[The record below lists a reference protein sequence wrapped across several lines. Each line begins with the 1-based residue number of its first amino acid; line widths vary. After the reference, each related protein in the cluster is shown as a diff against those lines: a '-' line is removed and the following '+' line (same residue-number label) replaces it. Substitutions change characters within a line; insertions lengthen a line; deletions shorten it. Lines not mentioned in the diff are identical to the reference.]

1 MKNKPGP
8 TKEEKM
14 DRIDALLNILH
25 ITDQEISR
33 MDSEELRDWLG
44 ALRSV
49 TRQIEREVVHRDFQ
63 RLVQNYAA

>member
-1 MKNKPGP
+1 
-8 TKEEKM
+8 M

-33 MDSEELRDWLG
+33 MESEELRDWLG